1 MAGGSEG
8 APEVEELGVWA
19 PLLVEDD
26 VLFEE
31 SSLKPHLAGQE
42 KAGEQVRGHQNSLK
56 PFVEKGRLRCA
67 TRPKRQDQGPA
78 TARFLSRC
86 METQTS
92 WREG

>member
-1 MAGGSEG
+1 MGFCVETLWALKRWDSSMAGGSEG

-42 KAGEQVRGHQNSLK
+42 KGG
-56 PFVEKGRLRCA
+56 
-67 TRPKRQDQGPA
+67 
-78 TARFLSRC
+78 
-86 METQTS
+86 
-92 WREG
+92 

>member
-42 KAGEQVRGHQNSLK
+42 KGG
-56 PFVEKGRLRCA
+56 
-67 TRPKRQDQGPA
+67 
-78 TARFLSRC
+78 
-86 METQTS
+86 
-92 WREG
+92 